1 MLEHK
6 ARYRVQKATRL
17 HRNYCGL
24 LFREPALEADKKK
37 SNRLAKEK
45 QEVLI
50 NLKIRQLKVEKG
62 HCTTVDTFSVCQS
75 TRSMLLFSEH

>member
-24 LFREPALEADKKK
+24 CLESLHLRLTKKK

-50 NLKIRQLKVEKG
+50 NPKIRQLKVEKG